1 MDVVKSV
8 AKLANCDVAT
18 ATLAVAHHGNIIR
31 DIAEKRKR
39 YEVAK
44 ERYERAKASAERIT
58 PQYSNELGVRV
69 QTSGSG
75 SDKLFGVAIRREEV
89 DNAKDAW
96 RKSYQSLLRIVRQC
110 DVDADVYVA
119 YVMHNVMGY
128 GWSRIAKDYSD
139 LFGSD
144 DDARY
149 RCGKGTVIVIAKMI
163 QIGEFESEKE
173 AV

>member
-18 ATLAVAHHGNIIR
+18 ATLAVAHHSSIIN

-39 YEVAK
+39 YDVAK

-69 QTSGSG
+69 QTSGCG

-96 RKSYQSLLRIVRQC
+96 RKSYQELLRIVRQC

-119 YVMHNVMGY
+119 YVMHNVMCY
-128 GWSRIAKDYSD
+128 GWSRIAKDYNN
-139 LFGSD
+139 LFGND
-144 DDARY
+144 DDVRY
-149 RCGKGTVIVIAKMI
+149 RCNKGTMIVVAKMI